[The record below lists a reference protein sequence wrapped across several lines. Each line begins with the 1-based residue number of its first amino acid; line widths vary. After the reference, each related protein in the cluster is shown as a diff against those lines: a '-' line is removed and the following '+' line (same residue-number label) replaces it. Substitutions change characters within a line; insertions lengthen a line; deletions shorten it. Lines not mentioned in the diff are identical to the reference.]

1 MFIETISR
9 LLLRDINRLQQEIE
23 AYADES
29 QLWQTPGTISNS
41 AGNLCL
47 HLAGNLQTYIGRE
60 LGGTGYVRDR
70 PAEFTAK
77 NIPRSE
83 LIAILRHTAT
93 VVEKTLA
100 ALDPAMLQAEYPVLI
115 WEEKTTVEYVLVH
128 LATHLTYHLGQ
139 VNYHRRMA
147 GLH

>member
-83 LIAILRHTAT
+83 LIALLQHTAS
-93 VVEKTLA
+93 VVERTLA
-100 ALDPAMLQAEYPVLI
+100 ALDPAILQEEYPVLI

-139 VNYHRRMA
+139 VNYHRR
-147 GLH
+147 LLQ